1 VAFGRI
7 VLPRSPTVEK
17 GDAAAMVTDP
27 VCGMRIDSNDAV
39 ATAERDG
46 TTYYFCSEACADAFL
61 ADPAS
66 YAAEA
71 AERMDRGSLTE
82 EEVATRSGTTI
93 ELVQELVDLGLL
105 ERQAD
110 GFRRRD
116 VMRVR
121 VVEELQSKGLD
132 TNALAAAFSAGYLSL
147 GYLESAGRRFPRTN
161 QTFAQ
166 FSKELGIALETLRAV
181 YVAIGLPR
189 PREDEYVREEDASVL
204 KALSVLFG
212 AGVGQGEVLRA
223 VRIWGDSAR
232 RVAQFETHYFHTAIE
247 APFRQQGLRDNE
259 AYEAAIRDVGLRM
272 GHSGE
277 QLLSWLFRRHA
288 EAFLA
293 QHQFD
298 HVETALEEAGIR
310 QRSPRGDEATAFAD
324 LSGYTRLTEE
334 AGDDVAARA
343 SLTLA
348 QLVSEVGA
356 EHRGE
361 VVKMLGDGV
370 HFHFADPG
378 DAVRASLAIVA
389 AVRPRGLPPAHIGVN
404 AGPMI
409 YDEGDYFGRTVNIA
423 ARIASQAA
431 ADQVY
436 VGEDLV
442 RNVEPAGFRVQKVG
456 EFDLKGIAHPVT
468 LYEAVRDG

>member
-1 VAFGRI
+1 M
-7 VLPRSPTVEK
+7 
-17 GDAAAMVTDP
+17 AMVTDP

-46 TTYYFCSEACADAFL
+46 ATYYFCSEACGDVFL
-61 ADPAS
+61 ADPAP
-66 YAAEA
+66 YPAEA
-71 AERMDRGSLTE
+71 AEGLDRGRITRE
-82 EEVATRSGTTI
+82 EIAARSGATI
-93 ELVQELVDLGLL
+93 ERVQELVDLGLL
-105 ERQAD
+105 EPEAG
-110 GFRRRD
+110 GFRGRD

-121 VVEELQSKGLD
+121 VIDELRSKGLD
-132 TNALAAAFSAGYLSL
+132 THALASAYSAGHLSL
-147 GYLESAGRRFPRTN
+147 GYLESAGRRFPRTS
-161 QTFAQ
+161 QVFAE
-166 FSKELGIALETLRAV
+166 FAEELGIALATLQAV
-181 YVAIGLPR
+181 YVALGLPR
-189 PREDEYVREEDASVL
+189 PRDDEYVREEDALML
-204 KALSVLFG
+204 KALPVMFG
-212 AGVGQGEVLRA
+212 AGVGEGDVLRV

-232 RVAQFETHYFHTAIE
+232 RVAQFQTHYFHTVIE

-259 AYEAAIRDVGLRM
+259 AYESAIREVGLRM

-310 QRSPRGDEATAFAD
+310 QRSPRGDEAAAFAD

-348 QLVSEVGA
+348 QLVNEVAA
-356 EHRGE
+356 EHRGQ

-370 HFHFADPG
+370 HFHFPDPG

-389 AVRPRGLPPAHIGVN
+389 AVRPRGLPPAHVGVN

-423 ARIASQAA
+423 ARIASQAS

-442 RNVEPAGFRVQKVG
+442 RNVEPAGFLIQKVG

-468 LYEAVRDG
+468 LYQALRDG